1 MALRAAS
8 SRLLLAATPRTAAPA
23 AGGGLLDASIRPPTA
38 DAASSACA
46 HELGTASINAFG
58 IRHRDNRHGQYL
70 RTLTTVSTTAAGSS
84 SGQQQQPAT
93 VEPVQYTTYLMR
105 VVRCCPLRAPTIA
118 PLLGTPR
125 AQLRAPSSPVHGTL
139 DVGLSRADA
148 NGYARSLPGAALR
161 RPACCL
167 QASRRWTESGRA
179 VCSLV
184 EDDVHSC

>member
-8 SRLLLAATPRTAAPA
+8 SRLLQAATPRTAAPA
-23 AGGGLLDASIRPPTA
+23 MGGGLLDASIRPPTA
-38 DAASSACA
+38 VSQRRRPAHTSSERRRSTLCRDP
-46 HELGTASINAFG
+46 T
-58 IRHRDNRHGQYL
+58 HRNRHGEYL
-70 RTLTTVSTTAAGSS
+70 ANFPQASPRHRGSWSAAAPSS
-84 SGQQQQPAT
+84 KSSAEVPS
-93 VEPVQYTTYLMR
+93 P
-105 VVRCCPLRAPTIA
+105 RAPTVAARDA
-118 PLLGTPR
+118 PR
-125 AQLRAPSSPVHGTL
+125 SAPSSLSPVHGTL

-148 NGYARSLPGAALR
+148 HGYARSLPGAALR